1 MGVPGPSW
9 VETLRAPLSIETLSA
24 ASSLFAMAM
33 RPRLFGAR
41 PEADAAGMVAQLRTL
56 FQASHSVLCLMDAA
70 GNVRAITPNA
80 ARILGEACDRAVEL
94 GITISEL
101 LQPDNLPEIQS
112 LLDDLSRTEAHQTRS
127 WTLKTRAP
135 SGSPRWL
142 EIVGRNLLFE
152 AEVAALLIEIRDVTR
167 DHAVNERHHVLGY
180 TLEQS
185 TDAVIVTNAQ
195 GFIEYVNPA
204 FEKMSGYRLPE
215 LRGRTPGILKADRQ
229 PADFYQ
235 RMWRTLQ
242 SGNAFRCEIA
252 NRKKNGEIYYE
263 DLVIEPVRDRLGHI
277 THFVSTGRD
286 ITERK
291 RNEANSDTAA
301 FYDAVTGV
309 SSYRLLRERSRQI
322 LALARRH
329 GLTAA
334 LLHVDV
340 KGLKSVNTGL
350 GREVGDELLRKFA
363 ERLKQ
368 GLRESDALARLD
380 KDEFLILLSDVSD
393 DDATARVVR
402 RLRESVGRPFQIKDH
417 SLSIASS
424 FGVALYPQ
432 DATTFDELQEYATLA
447 MKRAQSLGSGHEFY
461 KKEITELTQ
470 ERLSLEDDLRWAWER
485 KQFVLHYQPVLA
497 LETGR
502 VIGAEA
508 LTRGHI
514 IGVEALARWPH
525 LERGE
530 ISPAQFIPVAERTGR
545 IVALDRWAIATA
557 ARQAATWA
565 EEGWHGWV
573 AVNLSAR
580 SLHDADLPSYI
591 LRCLQTHGLDG
602 GKLILEVTESAAM
615 RDTEITAR
623 ILGQLK
629 DAGAL
634 IALDDFGV
642 GHSSLAYLKH
652 FPVDILKLDHGF
664 VHDIGRAPKHDH
676 LIETMINLA
685 HKIGAQVIAEG
696 VEQNNQLSWLREA
709 GCDYVQGYLV
719 GRPQPPDSALTVSAN
734 P

>member
-1 MGVPGPSW
+1 MGEPGSSW
-9 VETLRAPLSIETLSA
+9 VEALRAPLSIDVSTA
-24 ASSLFAMAM
+24 ASSLFAMAV

-41 PEADAAGMVAQLRTL
+41 ATEPTGMAAQLRTL
-56 FQASHSVLCLMDAA
+56 FQASQSVLCLLDAA
-70 GNVRAITPNA
+70 GNVRAVTPNA
-80 ARILGEACDRAVEL
+80 DRILGEACARAAEL
-94 GITISEL
+94 GITLAEL
-101 LQPDNLPEIQS
+101 IQPDSLFEVQT
-112 LLDDLSRTEAHQTRS
+112 LLDDLSRTDPNDART

-135 SGSPRWL
+135 SGNVRWL
-142 EIVGRNLLFE
+142 EIVGRNLLFDP
-152 AEVAALLIEIRDVTR
+152 EVGALLIEIRDVTR
-167 DHAVNERHHVLGY
+167 DHTVNERHHTLGHA
-180 TLEQS
+180 LEQ
-185 TDAVIVTNAQ
+185 TVDTVIVTNAQ

-204 FEKMSGYRLPE
+204 FEKMTGYRMPE

-229 PADFYQ
+229 APDYFE
-235 RMWRTLQ
+235 RMWKTLRN
-242 SGNAFRCEIA
+242 GDVFRAEIA

-263 DLVIEPVRDRLGHI
+263 DIVIEPVRDNQGTI
-277 THFVSTGRD
+277 THYVSTGRD

-291 RNEANSDTAA
+291 RNEANSDSSA
-301 FYDAVTGV
+301 FYDTVTGV
-309 SSYRLLRERSRQI
+309 SSFRLLRERSRQI

-340 KGLKSVNTGL
+340 KGLKAVNNSL
-350 GREVGDELLRKFA
+350 GRDVGDELLRKFA

-368 GLRESDALARLD
+368 GLRESDTLARLD
-380 KDEFLILLSDVSD
+380 KDEFLVLLSDVAD

-402 RLRESVGRPFQIKDH
+402 RLRESVSRPFQIKEN
-417 SLSIASS
+417 SLNVASS

-432 DATTFDELQEYATLA
+432 DATTFDELLEYATLA
-447 MKRAQSLGSGHEFY
+447 MKRAQSAGTGHEFY
-461 KKEITELTQ
+461 QKEITELTQ

-485 KQFVLHYQPVLA
+485 KQFVLHYQPVVA
-497 LETGR
+497 VANGR

-525 LERGE
+525 MERGE

-557 ARQAATWA
+557 TRQAAAWA
-565 EEGWHGWV
+565 QEGWQGWV
-573 AVNLSAR
+573 SVNVSAR

-591 LRCLQTHGLDG
+591 ARCMDTNQLAAGH
-602 GKLILEVTESAAM
+602 LILEITESAAM

-623 ILGQLK
+623 ILSELK
-629 DAGAL
+629 QAGAL

-664 VHDIGRAPKHDH
+664 VHDIGREAKHEH
-676 LIETMINLA
+676 LIETMITLA

-696 VEQNNQLSWLREA
+696 VEQENQLGWLRDA

-719 GRPQPPDSALTVSAN
+719 GRPKPPETAFDISEN
-734 P
+734 Q

>member
-1 MGVPGPSW
+1 MGEPGSSW
-9 VETLRAPLSIETLSA
+9 VEALRAPLSIDVSTA
-24 ASSLFAMAM
+24 ASSLLAMAV

-41 PEADAAGMVAQLRTL
+41 PADASGVAAQLRTL
-56 FQASHSVLCLMDAA
+56 FHASQSVVCLLDGA
-70 GNVRAITPNA
+70 GIVRAITPNA
-80 ARILGEACDRAVEL
+80 DRILGDACSRAAEL
-94 GITISEL
+94 AITAAEL
-101 LQPDNLPEIQS
+101 LQPDSLFEVQT
-112 LLDDLSRTEAHQTRS
+112 LLDDLSRTDANDTRS

-135 SGSPRWL
+135 SGNPRWL
-142 EIVGRNLLFE
+142 EIVGRNQLFDPE
-152 AEVAALLIEIRDVTR
+152 IGALLLEIRDVTR
-167 DHAVNERHHVLGY
+167 DHTVNERHHVLGHA
-180 TLEQS
+180 LEQS
-185 TDAVIVTNAQ
+185 IDAVIVTNAQ

-204 FEKMSGYRLPE
+204 FEKMSGYRMPE

-229 PADFYQ
+229 APDYYE
-235 RMWRTLQ
+235 RMWKTLKN
-242 SGNAFRCEIA
+242 GDVFRGEIA
-252 NRKKNGEIYYE
+252 NRKKNGEIYHE
-263 DLVIEPVRDRLGHI
+263 DIVIEPVRDKQGVI
-277 THFVSTGRD
+277 THYVSTGRD

-291 RNEANSDTAA
+291 RNEANSDSAS

-309 SSYRLLRERSRQI
+309 SSFRLLRERARQI

-340 KGLKSVNTGL
+340 KGLKSVNTTL
-350 GREVGDELLRKFA
+350 GRDVGDELLRKFA

-368 GLRESDALARLD
+368 GLRESDAIARLD
-380 KDEFLILLSDVSD
+380 KDEFLILLSDVAD

-402 RLRESVGRPFQIKDH
+402 RLRESVGRPFQIKEH
-417 SLSIASS
+417 SLNIASS
-424 FGVALYPQ
+424 FGVSLYPQ
-432 DATTFDELQEYATLA
+432 DATTFDELLEYATMA
-447 MKRAQSLGSGHEFY
+447 MKRAQATNTGHQFY

-470 ERLSLEDDLRWAWER
+470 ERMTLEDDLRWAWER
-485 KQFVLHYQPVLA
+485 KQFVLHYQPIVA
-497 LETGR
+497 LSTGR

-525 LERGE
+525 MERGE

-557 ARQAATWA
+557 TRQASAWSA
-565 EEGWHGWV
+565 EGWHGWV
-573 AVNLSAR
+573 SVNLSAR

-591 LRCLQTHGLDG
+591 ARCFDTHCLQPGR
-602 GKLILEVTESAAM
+602 LILEITESAAM

-623 ILGQLK
+623 ILAQLK
-629 DAGAL
+629 QAGVL

-664 VHDIGRAPKHDH
+664 VHDIGREAKHEH
-676 LIETMINLA
+676 LIETMITLA

-696 VEQNNQLSWLREA
+696 VEQESQLGWLRDA
-709 GCDYVQGYLV
+709 GCDYVQGYLL
-719 GRPQPPDSALTVSAN
+719 GRPKPPENAFDVN
-734 P
+734 EIQ